1 MEFYTTSNLDKFLQ
15 ISKYIFNTNTSTHPK
30 KEKEKKLAFNQ
41 MLDYR

>member
-15 ISKYIFNTNTSTHPK
+15 ISKEIFNTNTSTHPK
-30 KEKEKKLAFNQ
+30 KKKKKLAFNQ